1 MSWLLNA
8 HVSGHSSSDNY
19 GRVWFHCFDRVEAS
33 VRMYVITPLICV
45 CRRLK
50 LLWCQV
56 APLPLTNIC
65 CPELIYPSM
74 VLVNP
79 IYLYIHCNFPEL
91 LRWYQRGRETS
102 ERLRRS
108 RLSLRMHS
116 LGCFGWF
123 LPQGKNTDWRSCGC
137 MWISLVRLMG
147 VLETFF
153 HIISF
158 FSHMTLGLLFFF
170 FIFWGKS
177 EWY

>member
-1 MSWLLNA
+1 MSYTICCILTQPGLVKPYCKRYMSWLLNA
-8 HVSGHSSSDNY
+8 HVSSHSSSDNY
-19 GRVWFHCFDRVEAS
+19 VRVWFHWHDRVEAS
-33 VRMYVITPLICV
+33 VLVYVITPLICV

-50 LLWCQV
+50 LRWGQV

-65 CPELIYPSM
+65 CPEWIYPSM

-91 LRWYQRGRETS
+91 LRWYQRGQETS

-116 LGCFGWF
+116 LGCFAGSCHR
-123 LPQGKNTDWRSCGC
+123 GKKQIKWGSCGC
-137 MWISLVRLMG
+137 MWIRLVRFMY

-153 HIISF
+153 I
-158 FSHMTLGLLFFF
+158 
-170 FIFWGKS
+170 
-177 EWY
+177 